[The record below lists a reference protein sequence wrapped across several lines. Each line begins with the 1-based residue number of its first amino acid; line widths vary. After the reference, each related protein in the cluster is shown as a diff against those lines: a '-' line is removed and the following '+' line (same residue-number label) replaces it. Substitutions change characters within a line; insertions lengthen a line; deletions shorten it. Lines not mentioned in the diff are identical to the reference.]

1 MTKIRNPLSIENV
14 LSNMISKLNEDEVK
28 NLTNKSISHFR
39 KCSDPDDKDHNLHLG
54 DAIKLDIIMQRNSL
68 GTPLMDNFQIMLDEE
83 FKKVNSFENLEN
95 TLLKVGGRVGNLMD
109 VVQEAMDPESPLG
122 KDLSKK
128 EKDLISKSFYED
140 ESENKV
146 AEETL
151 EYEAKDLDELWT
163 ILGDEDYNDDIV
175 MNYEAKSHC
184 TNTERDEIK
193 IVDENNKI
201 VWSSN

>member
-14 LSNMISKLNEDEVK
+14 LSNMISKLDEDEVK

-39 KCSDPDDKDHNLHLG
+39 KCSDPDDKDHNLYLS
-54 DAIKLDIIMQRNSL
+54 DAIKLDVIMQRNSL

-128 EKDLISKSFYED
+128 EKDLIFKSIIEL
-140 ESENKV
+140 
-146 AEETL
+146 EEKI
-151 EYEAKDLDELWT
+151 AKLK
-163 ILGDEDYNDDIV
+163 
-175 MNYEAKSHC
+175 MS
-184 TNTERDEIK
+184 IK
-193 IVDENNKI
+193 
-201 VWSSN
+201 

>member
-14 LSNMISKLNEDEVK
+14 LSSMISKLDEDEVK

-39 KCSDPDDKDHNLHLG
+39 KCSDPDDKDHNLYLS

-95 TLLKVGGRVGNLMD
+95 TLLKIGGRVGNLMD

-128 EKDLISKSFYED
+128 EKDLISKSIIEL
-140 ESENKV
+140 
-146 AEETL
+146 EEKI
-151 EYEAKDLDELWT
+151 AKLK
-163 ILGDEDYNDDIV
+163 
-175 MNYEAKSHC
+175 MS
-184 TNTERDEIK
+184 IK
-193 IVDENNKI
+193 
-201 VWSSN
+201 

>member
-39 KCSDPDDKDHNLHLG
+39 KCSDPDDKDHNLYLS
-54 DAIKLDIIMQRNSL
+54 DAIKLDVIMQRNSL

-95 TLLKVGGRVGNLMD
+95 TLLKVGGRVGDLMD
-109 VVQEAMDPESPLG
+109 VVQEAMNPDSALG

-128 EKDLISKSFYED
+128 EKDLINKSIIEL
-140 ESENKV
+140 
-146 AEETL
+146 EEKI
-151 EYEAKDLDELWT
+151 AKLKLS
-163 ILGDEDYNDDIV
+163 V
-175 MNYEAKSHC
+175 K
-184 TNTERDEIK
+184 
-193 IVDENNKI
+193 
-201 VWSSN
+201 

>member
-14 LSNMISKLNEDEVK
+14 LSNMIGKLNEDEVK

-95 TLLKVGGRVGNLMD
+95 TLLKIGGRVGDLMD
-109 VVQEAMDPESPLG
+109 VVQEAMNPDSALG

-128 EKDLISKSFYED
+128 EKDLINKSIIEL
-140 ESENKV
+140 
-146 AEETL
+146 EEKI
-151 EYEAKDLDELWT
+151 AKLK
-163 ILGDEDYNDDIV
+163 I
-175 MNYEAKSHC
+175 S
-184 TNTERDEIK
+184 IK
-193 IVDENNKI
+193 
-201 VWSSN
+201 

>member
-68 GTPLMDNFQIMLDEE
+68 GTPLMDNFQIMLDQE

-95 TLLKVGGRVGNLMD
+95 TLLKVGGRVGDLMD
-109 VVQEAMDPESPLG
+109 VVQEAMNPDSALG

-128 EKDLISKSFYED
+128 ERDLINKSIIEL
-140 ESENKV
+140 
-146 AEETL
+146 EEKI
-151 EYEAKDLDELWT
+151 AKLK
-163 ILGDEDYNDDIV
+163 I
-175 MNYEAKSHC
+175 S
-184 TNTERDEIK
+184 IK
-193 IVDENNKI
+193 
-201 VWSSN
+201 

>member
-14 LSNMISKLNEDEVK
+14 LSNMISKLDEDEVK

-39 KCSDPDDKDHNLHLG
+39 KCSDPDDKDHNLYLS
-54 DAIKLDIIMQRNSL
+54 DAIKLDVIMQRNSL

-122 KDLSKK
+122 KDFSKK
-128 EKDLISKSFYED
+128 EKDLI
-140 ESENKV
+140 
-146 AEETL
+146 
-151 EYEAKDLDELWT
+151 
-163 ILGDEDYNDDIV
+163 
-175 MNYEAKSHC
+175 AKSII
-184 TNTERDEIK
+184 ELEEKIAKLKMSIK
-193 IVDENNKI
+193 
-201 VWSSN
+201 

>member
-39 KCSDPDDKDHNLHLG
+39 KCSDPDDKDHNLYLS

-83 FKKVNSFENLEN
+83 FKKINSFENLEN
-95 TLLKVGGRVGNLMD
+95 TLLKVGGRVGDLMD
-109 VVQEAMDPESPLG
+109 VVQEAMNPDSALG

-128 EKDLISKSFYED
+128 EKDLINKSIIEL
-140 ESENKV
+140 
-146 AEETL
+146 EEKI
-151 EYEAKDLDELWT
+151 AKLK
-163 ILGDEDYNDDIV
+163 I
-175 MNYEAKSHC
+175 S
-184 TNTERDEIK
+184 IK
-193 IVDENNKI
+193 
-201 VWSSN
+201 

>member
-68 GTPLMDNFQIMLDEE
+68 GTPLMDNFQIMIDEE
-83 FKKVNSFENLEN
+83 FKKINSFENLEN
-95 TLLKVGGRVGNLMD
+95 TLLKVGGRVGDLMD
-109 VVQEAMDPESPLG
+109 VVQEAMNPDSALG

-128 EKDLISKSFYED
+128 EKDLINKSIIEL
-140 ESENKV
+140 EEKIAKLKV
-146 AEETL
+146 
-151 EYEAKDLDELWT
+151 
-163 ILGDEDYNDDIV
+163 
-175 MNYEAKSHC
+175 S
-184 TNTERDEIK
+184 IK
-193 IVDENNKI
+193 
-201 VWSSN
+201 

>member
-39 KCSDPDDKDHNLHLG
+39 KCSDPDDKDHNLYLS
-54 DAIKLDIIMQRNSL
+54 DAIKLDVLMQRNSL

-95 TLLKVGGRVGNLMD
+95 TLLKVGGRVGDLMD
-109 VVQEAMDPESPLG
+109 VVQEAMNPDSALG

-128 EKDLISKSFYED
+128 EKDLINKSIIEL
-140 ESENKV
+140 
-146 AEETL
+146 EEKI
-151 EYEAKDLDELWT
+151 AKLK
-163 ILGDEDYNDDIV
+163 I
-175 MNYEAKSHC
+175 S
-184 TNTERDEIK
+184 IK
-193 IVDENNKI
+193 
-201 VWSSN
+201 

>member
-14 LSNMISKLNEDEVK
+14 LSSMISKLDEDEVK

-39 KCSDPDDKDHNLHLG
+39 KCSDPDDKDHNLYLS

-128 EKDLISKSFYED
+128 EKDLISKSIIEL
-140 ESENKV
+140 
-146 AEETL
+146 EEKI
-151 EYEAKDLDELWT
+151 AKLK
-163 ILGDEDYNDDIV
+163 
-175 MNYEAKSHC
+175 MS
-184 TNTERDEIK
+184 IK
-193 IVDENNKI
+193 
-201 VWSSN
+201 

>member
-39 KCSDPDDKDHNLHLG
+39 KCSDPDDKNHNLHLG

-83 FKKVNSFENLEN
+83 FKKVNSFENLEQ
-95 TLLKVGGRVGNLMD
+95 TLLKVGGRVGDLMD
-109 VVQEAMDPESPLG
+109 VVQEAMNPDSALG

-128 EKDLISKSFYED
+128 ERDLINKSIIEL
-140 ESENKV
+140 
-146 AEETL
+146 EEKI
-151 EYEAKDLDELWT
+151 AKLK
-163 ILGDEDYNDDIV
+163 I
-175 MNYEAKSHC
+175 S
-184 TNTERDEIK
+184 IK
-193 IVDENNKI
+193 
-201 VWSSN
+201 

>member
-1 MTKIRNPLSIENV
+1 MTKIRNPLSVENV
-14 LSNMISKLNEDEVK
+14 LLNMISKLNEDEVK

-122 KDLSKK
+122 KDLSKR
-128 EKDLISKSFYED
+128 EKDLISKSIIEL
-140 ESENKV
+140 
-146 AEETL
+146 EEKI
-151 EYEAKDLDELWT
+151 AKLK
-163 ILGDEDYNDDIV
+163 
-175 MNYEAKSHC
+175 MS
-184 TNTERDEIK
+184 IK
-193 IVDENNKI
+193 
-201 VWSSN
+201 

>member
-122 KDLSKK
+122 KDLSKR
-128 EKDLISKSFYED
+128 EKDLISKSIIEL
-140 ESENKV
+140 
-146 AEETL
+146 EEKI
-151 EYEAKDLDELWT
+151 AKLK
-163 ILGDEDYNDDIV
+163 
-175 MNYEAKSHC
+175 MS
-184 TNTERDEIK
+184 IK
-193 IVDENNKI
+193 
-201 VWSSN
+201 

>member
-39 KCSDPDDKDHNLHLG
+39 KCSDPDDKDHNLYLG

-128 EKDLISKSFYED
+128 EKDLISKSIIEL
-140 ESENKV
+140 
-146 AEETL
+146 EEKI
-151 EYEAKDLDELWT
+151 AKLK
-163 ILGDEDYNDDIV
+163 
-175 MNYEAKSHC
+175 MS
-184 TNTERDEIK
+184 IK
-193 IVDENNKI
+193 
-201 VWSSN
+201 

>member
-14 LSNMISKLNEDEVK
+14 LSSMISKLDEDEVK

-39 KCSDPDDKDHNLHLG
+39 KCSDPDDKDHNLYLS

-95 TLLKVGGRVGNLMD
+95 TLLKVGGRVGDLMD
-109 VVQEAMDPESPLG
+109 VVQEAMNPDSALG

-128 EKDLISKSFYED
+128 ERDLINKSIIEL
-140 ESENKV
+140 
-146 AEETL
+146 EEKI
-151 EYEAKDLDELWT
+151 AKLK
-163 ILGDEDYNDDIV
+163 I
-175 MNYEAKSHC
+175 S
-184 TNTERDEIK
+184 IK
-193 IVDENNKI
+193 
-201 VWSSN
+201 

>member
-1 MTKIRNPLSIENV
+1 MTKIRIPLSIENV

-39 KCSDPDDKDHNLHLG
+39 KCSDPDDKDHNLYLS

-128 EKDLISKSFYED
+128 EKDLI
-140 ESENKV
+140 
-146 AEETL
+146 
-151 EYEAKDLDELWT
+151 
-163 ILGDEDYNDDIV
+163 
-175 MNYEAKSHC
+175 AKSII
-184 TNTERDEIK
+184 ELEEKIAKLKMSIK
-193 IVDENNKI
+193 
-201 VWSSN
+201 

>member
-1 MTKIRNPLSIENV
+1 MTKIRNPLSVENV

-68 GTPLMDNFQIMLDEE
+68 GTPLMDNFQIMLDQE

-95 TLLKVGGRVGNLMD
+95 TLLKVGGRVGDLMD
-109 VVQEAMDPESPLG
+109 VVQEAMNPDSALG

-128 EKDLISKSFYED
+128 ERDLINKSIIEL
-140 ESENKV
+140 
-146 AEETL
+146 EEKI
-151 EYEAKDLDELWT
+151 AKLK
-163 ILGDEDYNDDIV
+163 I
-175 MNYEAKSHC
+175 S
-184 TNTERDEIK
+184 IK
-193 IVDENNKI
+193 
-201 VWSSN
+201 

>member
-14 LSNMISKLNEDEVK
+14 LSNMISKLDEDEVK

-39 KCSDPDDKDHNLHLG
+39 KCSDPDDKDHNLYLS
-54 DAIKLDIIMQRNSL
+54 DAIKLDVIMQRNSL

-128 EKDLISKSFYED
+128 EKDLISKSIIEL
-140 ESENKV
+140 
-146 AEETL
+146 EEKI
-151 EYEAKDLDELWT
+151 AKLK
-163 ILGDEDYNDDIV
+163 I
-175 MNYEAKSHC
+175 S
-184 TNTERDEIK
+184 IK
-193 IVDENNKI
+193 
-201 VWSSN
+201 

>member
-1 MTKIRNPLSIENV
+1 MTKIRNPLSVENV

-95 TLLKVGGRVGNLMD
+95 TLLKVGGRVGDLMD
-109 VVQEAMDPESPLG
+109 VVQEAMNPDSALG

-128 EKDLISKSFYED
+128 EKDLINKSIIEL
-140 ESENKV
+140 
-146 AEETL
+146 EEKI
-151 EYEAKDLDELWT
+151 AKLK
-163 ILGDEDYNDDIV
+163 I
-175 MNYEAKSHC
+175 S
-184 TNTERDEIK
+184 IK
-193 IVDENNKI
+193 
-201 VWSSN
+201 

>member
-39 KCSDPDDKDHNLHLG
+39 KCSDPDDKNHNLHLG

-95 TLLKVGGRVGNLMD
+95 TLLKVGGRVGDLMD
-109 VVQEAMDPESPLG
+109 VVQEAMNPDSALG

-128 EKDLISKSFYED
+128 EKDLINKSIIEL
-140 ESENKV
+140 EEKIAKLKV
-146 AEETL
+146 
-151 EYEAKDLDELWT
+151 
-163 ILGDEDYNDDIV
+163 
-175 MNYEAKSHC
+175 S
-184 TNTERDEIK
+184 IK
-193 IVDENNKI
+193 
-201 VWSSN
+201 

>member
-68 GTPLMDNFQIMLDEE
+68 GTPLIDNFQIMLNEE

-128 EKDLISKSFYED
+128 EKDLISKSIIEL
-140 ESENKV
+140 
-146 AEETL
+146 EEKI
-151 EYEAKDLDELWT
+151 AKLK
-163 ILGDEDYNDDIV
+163 
-175 MNYEAKSHC
+175 MS
-184 TNTERDEIK
+184 IK
-193 IVDENNKI
+193 
-201 VWSSN
+201 

>member
-14 LSNMISKLNEDEVK
+14 LSNMIGKLDEDEVK

-39 KCSDPDDKDHNLHLG
+39 KCSDPDDKDHNLYLS
-54 DAIKLDIIMQRNSL
+54 DAIKLDVIMQRNSL

-128 EKDLISKSFYED
+128 EKDLISKSIIEL
-140 ESENKV
+140 
-146 AEETL
+146 EEKI
-151 EYEAKDLDELWT
+151 AKLK
-163 ILGDEDYNDDIV
+163 
-175 MNYEAKSHC
+175 MS
-184 TNTERDEIK
+184 IK
-193 IVDENNKI
+193 
-201 VWSSN
+201 

>member
-14 LSNMISKLNEDEVK
+14 LASMISKLDEDEVK

-39 KCSDPDDKDHNLHLG
+39 KCSDPDDKDHNLYLS
-54 DAIKLDIIMQRNSL
+54 DAIKLDVIMQRNSL

-128 EKDLISKSFYED
+128 EKDLI
-140 ESENKV
+140 
-146 AEETL
+146 
-151 EYEAKDLDELWT
+151 
-163 ILGDEDYNDDIV
+163 
-175 MNYEAKSHC
+175 AKSII
-184 TNTERDEIK
+184 ELEEKIAKLKMSIK
-193 IVDENNKI
+193 
-201 VWSSN
+201 

>member
-14 LSNMISKLNEDEVK
+14 LSNMISKLDEDEVK
-28 NLTNKSISHFR
+28 NLTNKSISHFS
-39 KCSDPDDKDHNLHLG
+39 KCSDPDDKDHNLYLS

-128 EKDLISKSFYED
+128 EKDLIFKSIIEL
-140 ESENKV
+140 
-146 AEETL
+146 EEKI
-151 EYEAKDLDELWT
+151 AKLK
-163 ILGDEDYNDDIV
+163 
-175 MNYEAKSHC
+175 MS
-184 TNTERDEIK
+184 IK
-193 IVDENNKI
+193 
-201 VWSSN
+201 

>member
-95 TLLKVGGRVGNLMD
+95 TLLKVGGRVGDLMD
-109 VVQEAMDPESPLG
+109 VVQEAMNPDSALG
-122 KDLSKK
+122 KELSKK
-128 EKDLISKSFYED
+128 EKDLINKSIIEL
-140 ESENKV
+140 
-146 AEETL
+146 EEKI
-151 EYEAKDLDELWT
+151 AKLK
-163 ILGDEDYNDDIV
+163 I
-175 MNYEAKSHC
+175 S
-184 TNTERDEIK
+184 IK
-193 IVDENNKI
+193 
-201 VWSSN
+201 

>member
-14 LSNMISKLNEDEVK
+14 LSNMISKLDEDEVK

-39 KCSDPDDKDHNLHLG
+39 KCSDPDDKDHNLYLS
-54 DAIKLDIIMQRNSL
+54 DAIKLDVIMQRNSL

-128 EKDLISKSFYED
+128 EKDLIFKSIIEL
-140 ESENKV
+140 
-146 AEETL
+146 EEKI
-151 EYEAKDLDELWT
+151 AKLKMSIE
-163 ILGDEDYNDDIV
+163 
-175 MNYEAKSHC
+175 
-184 TNTERDEIK
+184 
-193 IVDENNKI
+193 
-201 VWSSN
+201 